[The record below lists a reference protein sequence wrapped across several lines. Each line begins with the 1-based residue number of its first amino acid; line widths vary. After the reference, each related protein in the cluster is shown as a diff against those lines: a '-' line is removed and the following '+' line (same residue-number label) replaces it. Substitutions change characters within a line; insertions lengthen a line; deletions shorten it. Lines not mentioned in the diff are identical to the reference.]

1 MSSTHSEY
9 IRPDGWSPSDE
20 ICTGFIGPV
29 ADCVVEHV
37 DLPGN
42 LGARRGGGERGHPQ
56 SGIEM
61 SSTRQASPSANPIA
75 VLVSEANPASNS
87 VNAPPRNWLFTPIS
101 SVTTSN
107 GPSRSATTIAAVRS
121 ESVPA
126 GGSDHFRFGGR
137 PALNSQFPH
146 ELGRPVFELSYPFT
160 NGLRITEGQYPNQ
173 CQGG

>member
-42 LGARRGGGERGHPQ
+42 LGARRGCGERGHPQ

-61 SSTRQASPSANPIA
+61 SSTRPASPSANPIA
-75 VLVSEANPASNS
+75 VLVSEANQQCHYIERTLK
-87 VNAPPRNWLFTPIS
+87 VGGHDRGCE
-101 SVTTSN
+101 V
-107 GPSRSATTIAAVRS
+107 

>member
-1 MSSTHSEY
+1 MISMKPVPALSARSRTALLNMS
-9 IRPDGWSPSDE
+9 ISPAIS
-20 ICTGFIGPV
+20 
-29 ADCVVEHV
+29 AR
-37 DLPGN
+37 
-42 LGARRGGGERGHPQ
+42 GAAAANGVTPQ

-61 SSTRQASPSANPIA
+61 SSTRPASPSANPIA
-75 VLVSEANPASNS
+75 VLVSEANQQCHYIERTLK
-87 VNAPPRNWLFTPIS
+87 VGGHDRGCE
-101 SVTTSN
+101 V
-107 GPSRSATTIAAVRS
+107 

-160 NGLRITEGQYPNQ
+160 NGLRIAEGQYPNQ